1 MLRSRTWR
9 AVAALTALAALASA
23 CGDDDDTDTG
33 ADEASSTTAAGG
45 GDGGG
50 ADDGSVAVTS
60 VDYRFEGLPSEVAA
74 GTTFTLTNTSAA
86 EVHEIVAIRI
96 PDAETRSVDELLQ
109 LSEEELGTAFGG
121 EPSPAL
127 VIVALPGGEGQV
139 ALPPTGE
146 PAVTEPGRYLF
157 ACFVPLGADPAV
169 YQEALESGS
178 QEPPAVEGP
187 PHATQGMYAEVRV
200 A

>member
-45 GDGGG
+45 DGGGG
-50 ADDGSVAVTS
+50 ADGSVEVTA
-60 VDYRFEGLPSEVAA
+60 VDYRFEGLAADVAV
-74 GTTFTLTNTSAA
+74 GTTFSLTNQSAA

-127 VIVALPGGEGQV
+127 VVVALPREDGHVAVPPSGE
-139 ALPPTGE
+139 AT
-146 PAVTEPGRYLF
+146 VTEPGRYLF

-169 YQEALESGS
+169 YREALESGS

-187 PHATQGMYAEVRV
+187 PHFTQGMYAEVRV
-200 A
+200 S